1 MSAFE
6 NIARMNVYLN
16 KVNVK
21 YIHDIHSF
29 HRILNRETSKIEE
42 LNFNHWIS
50 LFSHLQDSIYC
61 SSYDEET
68 INEKYE
74 SCFRSKKGKETFEKL
89 FGSSYEGFDG
99 FDLTNP
105 KIYNIVKLIMVF
117 HCSWDNYYPEF
128 RSDFS
133 DDYFEWS
140 ILWDLNNSP
149 LNKQCVGAHD
159 AWTLALMY
167 YAEKVEDKWVL
178 KPKQEKGRHSVLT
191 EEILNDIPV
200 VNVSDETSKYPNID
214 MLGPK
219 DLVKIEFVS
228 AIDNTIQYIQLEKR
242 RLSQLVDY
250 SNLSEE
256 EQIKDQV
263 PVIVSHYIKKLKDG
277 NYANMLMY

>member
-6 NIARMNVYLN
+6 NIAKMNVYLN
-16 KVNVK
+16 KLNVK
-21 YIHDIHSF
+21 HIHDIHSF

-42 LNFNHWIS
+42 MNFNHWMS

-61 SSYDEET
+61 SSDNNET

-89 FGSSYEGFDG
+89 FGKYDNFEG

-105 KIYNIVKLIMVF
+105 KIYNIVKLIMIF

-128 RSDFS
+128 RPDFS
-133 DDYFEWS
+133 DDFFEWS
-140 ILWDLNNSP
+140 ILWDLYGSS
-149 LNKQCVGAHD
+149 LSKQCIGAHD

-167 YAEKVEDKWVL
+167 YAEKVDNKWKL
-178 KPKQEKGRHSVLT
+178 SPKQEKGCHSVLT
-191 EEILNDIPV
+191 EDILNDIPV
-200 VNVSDETSKYPNID
+200 VNVTDETSKYPNVD
-214 MLGPK
+214 HLGPK

-228 AIDNTIQYIQLEKR
+228 SIDNTIQYIQLEKR
-242 RLSQLVDY
+242 RLTQLVDY

-263 PVIVSHYIKKLKDG
+263 PVIVSHYIRKLKDG
-277 NYANMLMY
+277 NYANILMY